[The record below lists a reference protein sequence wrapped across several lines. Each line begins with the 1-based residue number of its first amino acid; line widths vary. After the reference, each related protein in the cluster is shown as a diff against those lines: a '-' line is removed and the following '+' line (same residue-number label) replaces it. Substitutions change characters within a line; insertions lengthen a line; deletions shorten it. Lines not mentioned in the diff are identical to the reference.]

1 MTRGEVGREDVTKP
15 SPVIILSK
23 IHSIIELPIEK
34 EVLKEQSGQ
43 HTCVYTTA
51 AVSDTMSDTVCGT
64 FNDFCDLS

>member
-1 MTRGEVGREDVTKP
+1 MTGGEVGREDVAKP

-23 IHSIIELPIEK
+23 IDSIVELPVQK
-34 EVLKEQSGQ
+34 EVLKEQSGR